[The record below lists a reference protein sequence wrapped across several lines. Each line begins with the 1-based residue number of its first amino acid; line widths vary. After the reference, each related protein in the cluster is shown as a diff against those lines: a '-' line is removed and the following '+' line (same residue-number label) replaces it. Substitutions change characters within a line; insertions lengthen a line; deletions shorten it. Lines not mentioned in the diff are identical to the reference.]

1 MSVTTQQITPEIG
14 LEVTGLAG
22 HELVDP
28 ARAAECQAA
37 LDAHGVVVY
46 REAGIGDADLLA
58 FTEMLGTVVIP
69 KMGGLEEH
77 PGVDVISLDPAESS
91 LAKYRRSTI
100 FWHLDGTTDE
110 LPQKATLLTALVVAD
125 EGGDTEFAHTYA
137 AYDAL
142 PEDEKARLDD
152 LRVEHSLAAA
162 QLMFTPEP
170 TEKQRAA
177 WDQVPSRVHPLVWRR
192 RDGRRSLL
200 IGSTAGRIVG
210 PTRGREP
217 GPARPPARVG
227 DPAPL
232 RPPSPLAPGRSRR
245 LGQHRPAPPGH
256 PLRGHLP
263 PAAAPHHPRGRGSD
277 RLIPS
282 TRATSSPRVY
292 AKQVF
297 STVGRLRSTR

>member
-1 MSVTTQQITPEIG
+1 MSVTTEQITPEIG
-14 LEVTGLAG
+14 LEVTGLSG

-77 PGVDVISLDPAESS
+77 PGVDVISLDPAESA
-91 LAKYRRSTI
+91 LAKFRRSTI

-125 EGGDTEFAHTYA
+125 EGGDTEFANTYA
-137 AYDAL
+137 AYGAL
-142 PEDEKARLDD
+142 PEDEKARLAD
-152 LRVEHSLAAA
+152 LRVEHSFAAA

-170 TEKQRAA
+170 TDKQRAA

-200 IGSTAGRIVG
+200 IGSTAGRIVDL
-210 PTRGREP
+210 PEDESRDLLDHLLEWVTQPRFVLRHHWQP
-217 GPARPPARVG
+217 GDLVVWDNTG
-227 DPAPL
+227 L
-232 RPPSPLAPGRSRR
+232 L
-245 LGQHRPAPPGH
+245 HRA
-256 PLRGHLP
+256 
-263 PAAAPHHPRGRGSD
+263 
-277 RLIPS
+277 IPYE
-282 TRATSSPRVY
+282 ATSHRLMHR
-292 AKQVF
+292 
-297 STVGRLRSTR
+297 TTLVGEEAIA

>member
-137 AYDAL
+137 AYAAL
-142 PEDEKARLDD
+142 PEDEKARLAD

-200 IGSTAGRIVG
+200 IGSTAGRIVDL
-210 PTRGREP
+210 PEDESRALLDHLLEWVTQPRFVLRHHWRP
-217 GPARPPARVG
+217 GDLVVWDNTG
-227 DPAPL
+227 L
-232 RPPSPLAPGRSRR
+232 L
-245 LGQHRPAPPGH
+245 HRA
-256 PLRGHLP
+256 
-263 PAAAPHHPRGRGSD
+263 
-277 RLIPS
+277 IPYE
-282 TRATSSPRVY
+282 ATSHRLLHR
-292 AKQVF
+292 
-297 STVGRLRSTR
+297 TTLVGEEAIA